1 MKDYYEISVNINPAA
16 IELVTDVFFE
26 QFECEG
32 VIQAEEKY
40 KDLELIET
48 TNNIAKGYILFE
60 EEKFAPLDIQKI
72 FYNAREDLIEK
83 GFSEEELGSWSID
96 AKKVVNQDW
105 SKKWKEHWKPTRA
118 SEHIVICPSWED
130 YALKKD
136 EILIHLDP
144 GSAFGTGT
152 HATTQLCIQAIEKYV
167 KDGDFVA
174 DIGTGSGILAIAAVK
189 CGASRAVGIDNDP
202 LVIDVAIDNA
212 QVNNVL
218 SKIEFEHKT
227 ADELLK
233 NHSSEFDFVA
243 ANILHNVLA
252 EIMEDLKGLMKSGAY
267 MVLSGILDEKK
278 QVVYDAIEKH
288 GLSVVETLKQENW
301 IAIVVKKTQV

>member
-174 DIGTGSGILAIAAVK
+174 DIGTGSGILAIAAIK

-288 GLSVVETLKQENW
+288 GLCIVETLKQENW

>member
-189 CGASRAVGIDNDP
+189 CGASHAVGIDNDP

-267 MVLSGILDEKK
+267 MVLCGILDEKK
-278 QVVYDAIEKH
+278 KVVYDAIEKR
-288 GLSVVETLKQENW
+288 GLCIVETLKQENW

>member
-1 MKDYYEISVNINPAA
+1 MKDYYEISVSINPCA

-40 KDLELIET
+40 KDLELVET
-48 TNNIAKGYILFE
+48 TNDIAKGYILFE

-72 FYNAREDLIEK
+72 FYEARESLLEK
-83 GFSEEELGSWSID
+83 GFTEEELGSWSID

-118 SEHIVICPSWED
+118 SEHIVICPSWEE

-136 EILIHLDP
+136 EVLIHLDP

-152 HATTQLCIQAIEKYV
+152 HATTQLCIQAIEKYL
-167 KDGDFVA
+167 KNGDFMA

-189 CGASRAVGIDNDP
+189 CGARHVIGIDNDP
-202 LVIDVAIDNA
+202 LVIDVAVDNA
-212 QVNNVL
+212 QMNNVL
-218 SKIEFEHKT
+218 NKIEFKHET

-233 NHSSEFDFVA
+233 THPGKFDFIA

-252 EIMEDLKGLMKSGAY
+252 DIMGDLKALMKNGAY

-278 QVVYDAIEKH
+278 HVVFDAIEKQK
-288 GLSVVETLKQENW
+288 LQIIETIKQENW
-301 IAIVVKKTQV
+301 VAIVVSK

>member
-189 CGASRAVGIDNDP
+189 CGASHAVGIDNDP

-252 EIMEDLKGLMKSGAY
+252 EIMEDLKALMKSGAY

-288 GLSVVETLKQENW
+288 GLCIVETLKQENW